1 MVITTSISERD
12 VENSYKTIETKWKD
26 IMLLIVQGQLKKE
39 DSLLIA
45 DTSEL
50 VADIEM
56 TSETLT
62 RMPHLVFVLSIHD
75 EIMSMRL

>member
-62 RMPHLVFVLSIHD
+62 RMHHLVFVMSIHD

>member
-1 MVITTSISERD
+1 
-12 VENSYKTIETKWKD
+12 
-26 IMLLIVQGQLKKE
+26 MLLIVQGQQKKE

-50 VADIEM
+50 VSDIEM

>member
-1 MVITTSISERD
+1 MVITTSTCERD

-26 IMLLIVQGQLKKE
+26 IMLLIVQDQQKKE

-62 RMPHLVFVLSIHD
+62 RMHHLVFFLRIHD
-75 EIMSMRL
+75 